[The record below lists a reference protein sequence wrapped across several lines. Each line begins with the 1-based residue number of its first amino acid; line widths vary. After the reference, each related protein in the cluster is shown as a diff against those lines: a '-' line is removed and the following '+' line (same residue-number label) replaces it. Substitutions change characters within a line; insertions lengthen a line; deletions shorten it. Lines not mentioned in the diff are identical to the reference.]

1 MFALGLQSQGGLE
14 QGLLGDVLC
23 RDQVGHVGLAFGDGA
38 GLVQD
43 DDVGLAHSFQGS
55 GSLEQDA
62 CFRACAAAHHD
73 GHRGSQTQ
81 GAGTADDQD
90 ADGTR
95 QGKADGLPNGQP
107 DDAGD
112 ECQDEHGGHEDGGHL
127 VGDLG
132 DGRLAGGCLLYQ
144 ADHLADGGISAD
156 ASGLA
161 GQEAALVGGGG
172 GDGAARPL
180 VHWQTFAGEHG
191 FIHGALTLDYLAVHR
206 DALPRAHQELVAYH
220 HILHRDLDL
229 LAVPQD
235 GGLFGGQIHEAA
247 DGVGGLAL
255 AVGFQGLAHG
265 DEGQDH
271 GGAFEVVLVHIG
283 HRRFRPALCHG
294 GAGQEE
300 DDGTI

>member
-1 MFALGLQSQGGLE
+1 MGNA
-14 QGLLGDVLC
+14 LC

-43 DDVGLAHSFQGS
+43 DDVSLAHGFQRS
-55 GSLEQDA
+55 GGLEQDA
-62 CFRACAAAHHD
+62 CLGAGTAAHHD
-73 GHRGSQTQ
+73 GHRGRQTQ

-90 ADGTR
+90 ADGTC
-95 QGKADGLPNGQP
+95 QGEADGLPNGQP

-112 ECQDEHGGHEDGGHL
+112 EGQNEHGGHEDGGHL

-132 DGRLAGGCLLYQ
+132 DGRLAGRGLFHQ
-144 ADHLADGGISAD
+144 SDHLADGGISAD
-156 ASGLA
+156 AGGLA
-161 GQEAALVGGGG
+161 GQEAALIVGGGG
-172 GDGAARPL
+172 NGAARPL
-180 VHWQTFAGEHG
+180 VHRQALAGEHG
-191 FIHGALTLDYLAVHR
+191 FIHGTLALDYLAVHR
-206 DALPRAHQELVAYH
+206 DALPGAHQELVAYH

-271 GGAFEVVLVHIG
+271 GGALEIVLVHIG
-283 HRRFRPALCHG
+283 HRRFRSALSHG